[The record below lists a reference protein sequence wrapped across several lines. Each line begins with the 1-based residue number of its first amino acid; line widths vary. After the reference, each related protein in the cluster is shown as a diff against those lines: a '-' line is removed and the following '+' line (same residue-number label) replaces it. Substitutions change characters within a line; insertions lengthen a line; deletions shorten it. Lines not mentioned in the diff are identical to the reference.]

1 MVADVARQQH
11 AERDAGEHAEPADHQ
26 PLRDE
31 DRASRVRGDAPS
43 VRRMAMSVRL
53 SVTTMTS
60 MATMLKA
67 ATPTISS
74 RISAIMVFSMRMA
87 RK

>member
-1 MVADVARQQH
+1 MP
-11 AERDAGEHAEPADHQ
+11 PATPRSVPSQ
-26 PLRDE
+26 PITAPWVMNTPTIVPGR
-31 DRASRVRGDAPS
+31 APS

-60 MATMLKA
+60 VATMLNA
-67 ATPTISS
+67 ATPTI
-74 RISAIMVFSMRMA
+74 RNMISVIMVFSMRMA